1 MSTTVN
7 DVFNLTMDLMDE
19 RNTAGSLT
27 ESDVVGYRVKI
38 YGIINILQAELLKQG
53 DLFTTTSIS
62 NKPFKNELGLNS
74 GYTVEEFIGTD
85 VNFTANSPVKAYY
98 FEADNVGTVYIED
111 YTGSW
116 NTLATITTAGAG
128 TSTIPAFLAYSG
140 IVTPTANAT
149 ASRIRFSGTNYYRNV
164 NRALFNIPFLSAS
177 DVPVYRPWV
186 KKEMPAN
193 FKSVDQ
199 IVAEFVDL
207 ANNTSGQYT
216 KYANFKWEGR
226 NELYV
231 DYYFDGNLRIVYK
244 PIPDLL
250 TFSGVGDGTDLTQ
263 TLEIDDITAR
273 TILPYG
279 IAAHLLLIEN
289 SATSSFFNQRYE
301 ELKFL
306 GTRQQAASSEQIYNM
321 YGGV

>member
-1 MSTTVN
+1 MSTTVDN
-7 DVFNLTMDLMDE
+7 VFNLTMDLMDE

-53 DLFTTTSIS
+53 DLFSTFSIS
-62 NKPFKNELGLNS
+62 NKPIKNEFGLNS
-74 GYTVEEFIGTD
+74 GFTVEEFIGTD
-85 VNFTANSPVKAYY
+85 VNFETNSSIKAYY
-98 FEADNVGTVYIED
+98 FETDNIGTVFIED

-116 NTLATITTAGAG
+116 NTLATISVTGSTTGG
-128 TSTIPAFLAYSG
+128 FLAFKG

-164 NRALFNIPFLSAS
+164 NRALFNVPFLSS
-177 DVPVYRPWV
+177 TEVPDYRPWV
-186 KKEMPAN
+186 QKEMPTD

-207 ANNTSGQYT
+207 ANSTFGQYT
-216 KYANFKWEGR
+216 KFANFKWEGR
-226 NELYV
+226 NELYI

-244 PIPDLL
+244 PIPALL
-250 TFSGVGDGTDLTQ
+250 TFTGVGNSSTDLSQ
-263 TLEIDDITAR
+263 TLVIDDITAR

>member
-1 MSTTVN
+1 
-7 DVFNLTMDLMDE
+7 
-19 RNTAGSLT
+19 
-27 ESDVVGYRVKI
+27 
-38 YGIINILQAELLKQG
+38 
-53 DLFTTTSIS
+53 
-62 NKPFKNELGLNS
+62 
-74 GYTVEEFIGTD
+74 
-85 VNFTANSPVKAYY
+85 
-98 FEADNVGTVYIED
+98 
-111 YTGSW
+111 
-116 NTLATITTAGAG
+116 
-128 TSTIPAFLAYSG
+128 
-140 IVTPTANAT
+140 
-149 ASRIRFSGTNYYRNV
+149 
-164 NRALFNIPFLSAS
+164 
-177 DVPVYRPWV
+177 
-186 KKEMPAN
+186 MPAN

-207 ANNTSGQYT
+207 ANSTQGQYT

-231 DYYFDGNLRIVYK
+231 DYYFDGDLRIVYK